1 MTAEKI
7 IAKLCEKLDSE
18 LYIPVRNEL
27 RDIQC
32 THSLGNRKENFKIAM
47 SQAMLEIAQEFSKSI
62 DDAIA
67 KVSESA
73 KNDADKSEK
82 LSHYQA
88 GRYKYQYALKVLRQL
103 KEMIK

>member
-7 IAKLCEKLDSE
+7 IANLCEKLDSE
-18 LYIPVRNEL
+18 LYIPVRDEL
-27 RDIQC
+27 RDIKC
-32 THSLGNRKENFKIAM
+32 THSLGNRKEDFKISM
-47 SQAMLEIAQEFSKSI
+47 SHAMLEIAQEFSKSI

-67 KVSESA
+67 KVNESA

-88 GRYKYQYALKVLRQL
+88 GRYKYQYALKILEKL
-103 KEMIK
+103 KEESK